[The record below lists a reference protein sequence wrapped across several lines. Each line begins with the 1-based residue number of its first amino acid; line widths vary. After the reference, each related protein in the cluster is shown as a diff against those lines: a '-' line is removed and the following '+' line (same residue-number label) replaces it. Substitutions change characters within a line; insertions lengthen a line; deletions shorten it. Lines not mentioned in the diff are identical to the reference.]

1 MSRLYDRFGFPTN
14 DGRTALLALTFAST
28 PKAKHPWKAFREK
41 ESDEEAEDELT
52 AKEMRSFAWLE
63 WQRGA
68 PAISRGRCE
77 KARAHYQRAATA
89 FSGHWQTDAHLAEL
103 FVAEGNLDEAF
114 TENAGAD
121 GIKKMLGIL
130 LTK

>member
-1 MSRLYDRFGFPTN
+1 VRHYFD
-14 DGRTALLALTFAST
+14 ALKDKYPDEPSWL
-28 PKAKHPWKAFREK
+28 KHPWKAFREK
-41 ESDEEAEDELT
+41 ESDEEAEEELT

-68 PAISRGRCE
+68 LAISRGRCE